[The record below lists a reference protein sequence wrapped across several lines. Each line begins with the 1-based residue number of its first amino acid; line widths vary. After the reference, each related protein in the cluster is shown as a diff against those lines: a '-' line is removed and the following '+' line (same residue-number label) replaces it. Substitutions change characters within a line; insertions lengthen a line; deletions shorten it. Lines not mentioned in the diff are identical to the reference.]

1 MGNVT
6 GSVGGRVR
14 KGVLSAEVAMLRKL
28 RLAREK
34 KISLTEENHVRLR
47 GIGN

>member
-14 KGVLSAEVAMLRKL
+14 KGVLSGEVAMLCEL
-28 RLAREK
+28 RLARER
-34 KISLTEENHVRLR
+34 KISLTGENHGRLE